1 MKKLN
6 TGKQFVDAVNSLDE
20 KYPLQIAKPGKTNSS
35 PGKELIAQLQ
45 SKASVNI
52 STDTIMAL
60 TRWDE

>member
-6 TGKQFVDAVNSLDE
+6 TVKQLVGSINYIDKE
-20 KYPLQIAKPGKTNSS
+20 HQEQIAKPGKTNSS
-35 PGKELIAQLQ
+35 PGKELIARLQ

-52 STDTIMAL
+52 STDAIMAL